1 MKPTVALAKIV
12 EKTGSISELARLI
25 NANRASVSRW
35 VNGKRNIPAI
45 FVKRL
50 VLVSEGEV
58 RKKDLRPDLYDD

>member
-1 MKPTVALAKIV
+1 MKSTMALAKIV
-12 EKTGSISELARLI
+12 EKTGSVSELARLI
-25 NANRASVSRW
+25 KANRTSVSMW

-50 VLVSEGEV
+50 VSVSEGEV